1 MKSGAGR
8 GATGRMEQEKRQKM
22 LAEYCKTRDVGLRNE
37 LVTEYMYL
45 ADMVA
50 RKYAGRGV
58 EYDDLKQI
66 AAMALIGALERFSC
80 DKGIQFSTFAVPS
93 MTGVVKNYFRD
104 RSRIIRMPRTIG
116 ERVQKI
122 TLAREALTQ
131 ELMRAPTPR
140 EIAERCGYS
149 EADVLEAT
157 EAMQSLSL
165 TSLDAQVGEE
175 EDTPLASMLGQ
186 EEAEFENI
194 ALRDLLQKVMD
205 KLSDAERKILH
216 MRYFEERPQRD
227 IAPEMGV
234 SQMYVSRVER
244 KMLARFRE
252 ALREA

>member
-1 MKSGAGR
+1 
-8 GATGRMEQEKRQKM
+8 MEQEKRQKM

-194 ALRDLLQKVMD
+194 AL
-205 KLSDAERKILH
+205 A
-216 MRYFEERPQRD
+216 RPPGEGHGQALGRGEKD
-227 IAPEMGV
+227 PGTCAT
-234 SQMYVSRVER
+234 SRSGR
-244 KMLARFRE
+244 SGTSRGRWACRRCTSPAWSARCSRASRE

>member
-66 AAMALIGALERFSC
+66 ADMALIGALERFSC

-216 MRYFEERPQRD
+216 MRYFEERTQRD
-227 IAPEMGV
+227 IAREMGV
-234 SQMYVSRVER
+234 SQMYVSRAER

>member
-116 ERVQKI
+116 GR
-122 TLAREALTQ
+122 ARPSPRSSCVPRPLGRSRSAAAIPRRTSWRRRRPC
-131 ELMRAPTPR
+131 RA
-140 EIAERCGYS
+140 
-149 EADVLEAT
+149 
-157 EAMQSLSL
+157 
-165 TSLDAQVGEE
+165 
-175 EDTPLASMLGQ
+175 
-186 EEAEFENI
+186 
-194 ALRDLLQKVMD
+194 
-205 KLSDAERKILH
+205 
-216 MRYFEERPQRD
+216 
-227 IAPEMGV
+227 
-234 SQMYVSRVER
+234 
-244 KMLARFRE
+244 FR
-252 ALREA
+252 

>member
-1 MKSGAGR
+1 
-8 GATGRMEQEKRQKM
+8 
-22 LAEYCKTRDVGLRNE
+22 
-37 LVTEYMYL
+37 
-45 ADMVA
+45 
-50 RKYAGRGV
+50 
-58 EYDDLKQI
+58 
-66 AAMALIGALERFSC
+66 MALMRALERFSC

-216 MRYFEERPQRD
+216 MRYFEERTQRD
-227 IAPEMGV
+227 IAREMGV

>member
-1 MKSGAGR
+1 
-8 GATGRMEQEKRQKM
+8 MEQAEREKL
-22 LAEYCKTRDVGLRNE
+22 LADYCRTRDRDLRNE

-58 EYDDLKQI
+58 EYDDLRQI

-80 DKGIQFSTFAVPS
+80 DKGLKFSTFAVPS
-93 MTGVVKNYFRD
+93 ITGVVKNYFRD

-140 EIAERCGYS
+140 EIAEKCGYS
-149 EADVLEAT
+149 EADVLEAA
-157 EAMQSLSL
+157 EAMQSLSM
-165 TSLDAQVGEE
+165 TSLDAHVGEE
-175 EDTPLASMLGQ
+175 EDTELSEMLGV

-194 ALRDLLQKVMD
+194 ALRDLLDKVID
-205 KLSDAERKILH
+205 KLSEAEKKILR
-216 MRYFEERPQRD
+216 MRYVEERTQRD
-227 IAPEMGV
+227 IAREMGV
-234 SQMYVSRVER
+234 SQMYVSRVVR
-244 KMLARFRE
+244 RMLARFRE

>member
-1 MKSGAGR
+1 MDQQAR
-8 GATGRMEQEKRQKM
+8 QEM
-22 LAEYCKTRDVGLRNE
+22 LKAYCQTREIGLRNE

-66 AAMALIGALERFSC
+66 ASVALIGALERFSC

-104 RSRIIRMPRTIG
+104 RSRTIRMPRTIG

-122 TLAREALTQ
+122 ALARETLTQ
-131 ELMRAPTPR
+131 ELMRSPTTK
-140 EIAERCGYS
+140 EIAEKCGLS
-149 EADVLEAT
+149 EADVLEAV
-157 EAMQSLSL
+157 EATQSLSM
-165 TSLDAQVGEE
+165 TSLDVSVGEE
-175 EDTPLASMLGQ
+175 EDTPLSAMLGQ
-186 EEAEFENI
+186 EETEFENI
-194 ALRDLLQKVMD
+194 ALRDLIGKVMD
-205 KLSDAERKILH
+205 KMSDAEKTILR
-216 MRYFEERPQRD
+216 MRYFEERTQRD
-227 IAPEMGV
+227 IAGKMGV

-252 ALREA
+252 AMKDA